1 LERPAGVDH
10 DARPDLRELRADIA
24 VAVDGR
30 SGARRALRQGRAE
43 SAGSTD
49 RPAMISERRASVAR
63 SCAKRPP
70 NTP

>member
-1 LERPAGVDH
+1 
-10 DARPDLRELRADIA
+10 LRADIA
-24 VAVDGR
+24 VAVEGR